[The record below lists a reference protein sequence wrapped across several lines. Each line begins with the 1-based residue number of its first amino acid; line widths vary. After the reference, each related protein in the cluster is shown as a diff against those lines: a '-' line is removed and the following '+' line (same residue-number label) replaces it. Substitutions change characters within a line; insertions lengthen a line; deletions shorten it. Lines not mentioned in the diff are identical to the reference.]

1 MAEYLNTP
9 LFGVTI
15 TIIVYFISQYLSK
28 KNLKPPILNPIALSI
43 TAIVGFLFYN
53 NIDYEVYN
61 KGGSIINFFSW
72 TSYCSFGSPL
82 I

>member
-28 KNLKPPILNPIALSI
+28 KI
-43 TAIVGFLFYN
+43 
-53 NIDYEVYN
+53 
-61 KGGSIINFFSW
+61 
-72 TSYCSFGSPL
+72 
-82 I
+82 